1 VLASAGCGARTEAA
15 PTPDPT
21 APPTTT
27 GSTATPDASPSG
39 RNPAILV
46 IIGGEPNES
55 ETLLLQRLEADGSSV
70 AVAVADDDDLEQAD
84 LGAADLIIVSKTV
97 ESAVLGDSLQDEC
110 AGVLFWEDN
119 QQQTDRLA
127 TIDATDL
134 PDTAWHLTGTTV
146 VLAPDIEAEL
156 RAGLEGSVTLLTQPD
171 EITYA
176 PRLAGRSTLAP
187 DALRIGEVEAAGE
200 ERWALYAID
209 AGAPLTD
216 GSLAAGRRYFFGLYD
231 DTFRL
236 LTRDGL
242 ALFDAA
248 VAWTAAP
255 SLQGA
260 CG

>member
-70 AVAVADDDDLEQAD
+70 AVADDDELEQAD
-84 LGAADLIIVSKTV
+84 LVAPDVIIVSKTV
-97 ESAVLGDSLQDEC
+97 ESAALGDSLRDEC

-134 PDTAWHLTGTTV
+134 PDTAWHLTGTTL

-176 PRLAGRSTLAP
+176 PRIAGRSTLAP
-187 DALRIGEVEAAGE
+187 DAVRIGEVEAAGE
-200 ERWALYAID
+200 ERWALYAIE
-209 AGAPLTD
+209 AGTSLTD